1 MGKDYKIA
9 LFLEKSRYYGRELVK
24 GVVEYSRSFGPWS
37 FYFEDQFY
45 SGDKRKAAIPF
56 LKKWGVDGVVAR
68 DFKGMQPLIE
78 LGVPVISALNSGD
91 LNAVVQIETDD
102 KVIGRLACE
111 HFSDKGFKNLAYC
124 GFSNMPWS
132 GKRQTGFIDAALSL
146 NSNTEI
152 FNSRSSARM
161 LRRDVEYRNIAKWL
175 GSLAKPVGVFCCN
188 DDRGYDV
195 IESCKIAKLE
205 VPYEVAILG
214 VDNDPNVCD
223 LSNPPLSSI
232 SLGIKKGGFEAAETL
247 ERLIKGEPV
256 PSSEIIIKPL
266 GVVVRHST
274 DFFAIEDEEVA
285 KAVSFIFNKLP
296 ANISVDDVAEA
307 TNLSRRAL
315 EVRFRKSIN
324 HTIADETR
332 RIRINNSKKLLRET
346 DFSVARIAVMTG
358 FSSTPYFSATFS
370 KMTGLSPLSYRKSCR
385 NS

>member
-1 MGKDYKIA
+1 M
-9 LFLEKSRYYGRELVK
+9 
-24 GVVEYSRSFGPWS
+24 
-37 FYFEDQFY
+37 
-45 SGDKRKAAIPF
+45 
-56 LKKWGVDGVVAR
+56 
-68 DFKGMQPLIE
+68 
-78 LGVPVISALNSGD
+78 
-91 LNAVVQIETDD
+91 
-102 KVIGRLACE
+102 
-111 HFSDKGFKNLAYC
+111 
-124 GFSNMPWS
+124 
-132 GKRQTGFIDAALSL
+132 
-146 NSNTEI
+146 
-152 FNSRSSARM
+152 
-161 LRRDVEYRNIAKWL
+161 
-175 GSLAKPVGVFCCN
+175 
-188 DDRGYDV
+188 
-195 IESCKIAKLE
+195 
-205 VPYEVAILG
+205 PYEVAILG

-223 LSNPPLSSI
+223 LSNPPLSSL
-232 SLGIKKGGFEAAETL
+232 SLGLKKGGFEAAETL